1 MRTCTR
7 ANLLKFEIVVFALG
21 IAHFV
26 LVRLFHQRTVE
37 REERGTEWRHLEP
50 RGPVLCNCSQ
60 AIGERQER
68 QLENNSWIQ
77 TAADTEQLTTTPE
90 PKPKKEPGW
99 ERWKVGMWEGFDFK
113 TVRFIRESIV
123 NKTNVST
130 HWYCSRDNMPL
141 HSTFQFYDGKQ
152 VSHKVMGG
160 TRQYLPPETRF
171 PDKLF
176 RTCSVVGN
184 GGILSG
190 RGCGSQ
196 IDSAEHV
203 FRINLPPVIGDYQ
216 KDVGRK
222 AGFVTINPSLLTEQ
236 YDSLNSDVG
245 RQNFTAMLDSYLGPT
260 DFYTHPFYNINSRP
274 VAYRALR
281 VVRNLTDDGKT
292 VLWSHPDFLRAA
304 NTFWRDTGRV
314 KVKRITSGLLVVTIA
329 LSMCEETHLYGFWPF
344 EQDLDGN
351 PLNYHY
357 YDRAVTLGKRVVSQK
372 NQWRVVEKNRYHKM
386 KTEHDRLARLHEMG
400 VVRMHVGTCDV
411 TGLQAERNVMIQHD
425 ARTQTERRQT

>member
-26 LVRLFHQRTVE
+26 LVRLFHQRSVE

-113 TVRFIRESIV
+113 KVRFIRESIV

-152 VSHKVMGG
+152 VSHK
-160 TRQYLPPETRF
+160 ETRF

-190 RGCGSQ
+190 RGCGGQ

-203 FRINLPPVIGDYQ
+203 FR
-216 KDVGRK
+216 
-222 AGFVTINPSLLTEQ
+222 

-304 NTFWRDTGRV
+304 NTFWRETGRV

-344 EQDLDGN
+344 DQDLDGN

-411 TGLQAERNVMIQHD
+411 TGLKAERNVMMQKD
-425 ARTQTERRQT
+425 VRTQTERRQT